1 MKKVINVLTDTNI
14 GGAGRYLFNLMSG
27 WNDSRFKLVVACPG
41 GGELERQ
48 LSKTGVR
55 LYTIRGG
62 ESSFNAGHVKTLCEI
77 ILKEKAHIVHTHASL
92 SGRIAG
98 KVLGRKVVITRHG
111 ISRVNTSFTGRNMTQ
126 FISSVLTDKMIAVS
140 RAVKINLIETG
151 VPAHMIQTIY
161 NGIDLSKFES
171 ADPILRTKFKISQTT
186 PVLGMVARLVPEK
199 GCDIAL
205 KAMQAVLK
213 EIPEAQMV
221 IIGDGPLKQ
230 QLEDLCSELD
240 ILDSVLFLGYQEQVE
255 NLVADFDVF
264 LMPSITE
271 GLGLA
276 LLEAMALS
284 KPVIASETGGIPE
297 VVKNG
302 VSGILVPTGDEG
314 ALAKTI
320 VDVINSEEYARDL
333 GREAKNTVSKKFSSK
348 HMALKTMDIYDQIL
362 Q

>member
-1 MKKVINVLTDTNI
+1 MKKVIHVLTDTNI
-14 GGAGRYLFNLMSG
+14 GGAGRYLFNLISG
-27 WNDSRFKLVVACPG
+27 WSHSRYELIVVCPG

-48 LSKTGVR
+48 LRKMGVN
-55 LYTIRGG
+55 LYTVNGG
-62 ESSFNAGHVKTLCEI
+62 ESSFKVEHVKTLCEI
-77 ILKEKAHIVHTHASL
+77 ISKQKADIVHTHASL

-98 KVLGRKVVITRHG
+98 KLLGSKVVITRHG
-111 ISRVNTSFTGRNMTQ
+111 ISRVNKGLIGRNMTR
-126 FISSVLTDKMIAVS
+126 FISRVLTDKMIAIS

-151 VPAHMIQTIY
+151 VPAHMIQIIY

-171 ADPILRTKFKISQTT
+171 ANPILRVQFNIPQSI

-199 GCDIAL
+199 GCDVAL

-213 EIPEAQMV
+213 EIPEALMV

-230 QLEDLCSELD
+230 HLEDLCSELN
-240 ILDSVLFLGYQEQVE
+240 IQDSVVFLGYQEHVE

-276 LLEAMALS
+276 LLEAMSLS

-302 VSGILVPTGDEG
+302 ISGILVPPGDEN
-314 ALAKTI
+314 ALTQAT
-320 VDVINSEEYARDL
+320 VSVINSEEYARDL
-333 GREAKNTVSKKFSSK
+333 GRAAKDTVFRKFSSK
-348 HMALKTMDIYDQIL
+348 HMADKTMDIYDQIL